1 MRNVY
6 YFATAKDD
14 FIIDFERHYIERV
27 PRKIA
32 KSSRL
37 EVTAFD
43 PKKHFPLFSGTI
55 FTKRGLEAL
64 DRNELIDDVFSAAC
78 IYLSRRKDY
87 KLLRETVD
95 YWYDERIKADNYYV

>member
-1 MRNVY
+1 MSNLY
-6 YFATAKDD
+6 YFSTAKDD
-14 FIIDFERHYIERV
+14 FIIDFECHVIERV

-32 KSSRL
+32 KDT
-37 EVTAFD
+37 EHKQMAFD

-55 FTKRGLEAL
+55 YTKKGLSSL

-87 KLLRETVD
+87 MLLRETVD
-95 YWYDERIKADNYYV
+95 YWYDERIKADNYYA

>member
-1 MRNVY
+1 MSNLY
-6 YFATAKDD
+6 YFSTAKDD
-14 FIIDFERHYIERV
+14 FIIDFEHHVIVRV

-32 KSSRL
+32 KSSEL
-37 EVTAFD
+37 EVAAFD

>member
-1 MRNVY
+1 MRNIY
-6 YFATAKDD
+6 YFSTAKDD

-32 KSSRL
+32 KSSTL

-64 DRNELIDDVFSAAC
+64 DRNELIDDIFSAAC
-78 IYLSRRKDY
+78 IYLSRRRDY

>member
-1 MRNVY
+1 MRILY
-6 YFATAKDD
+6 YFSTAKDD
-14 FIIDFERHYIERV
+14 FIIDFERHVIERV

-32 KSSRL
+32 KSSEL

-43 PKKHFPLFSGTI
+43 PKKHFPLFSGSI

-64 DRNELIDDVFSAAC
+64 DRNELIDDIFSAAC

>member
-1 MRNVY
+1 MSNMY
-6 YFATAKDD
+6 YFSTAKDD

-32 KSSRL
+32 KSSTL

-43 PKKHFPLFSGTI
+43 PKEHFPLFSGTI

-78 IYLSRRKDY
+78 IYLSRRRDY

>member
-32 KSSRL
+32 KSSKL
-37 EVTAFD
+37 EATAFLCLAA
-43 PKKHFPLFSGTI
+43 PSSLKEVS
-55 FTKRGLEAL
+55 KR
-64 DRNELIDDVFSAAC
+64 LIEMS
-78 IYLSRRKDY
+78 
-87 KLLRETVD
+87 
-95 YWYDERIKADNYYV
+95 

>member
-32 KSSRL
+32 KSSKL
-37 EVTAFD
+37 EATAFD

-64 DRNELIDDVFSAAC
+64 DRNELIDVVFSAAC
-78 IYLSRRKDY
+78 IYLSRRRYY

-95 YWYDERIKADNYYV
+95 YWYDERTKADNYHV